1 MVNTLVRWEPTRDLL
16 SFQDAVD
23 RLFDW
28 SLDDW
33 FFRPLTP
40 RWAREEMLAVD
51 IYETDDHLVVKAAIP
66 GAKAEDIDVS
76 ITGDTLT
83 IKAETKEEQEIK
95 RENYLRRERRFGSFR
110 RSIVLP
116 EGLETDNVE
125 ADYTNGVLTL
135 KFPKSEEVK
144 PKTIEVKAK

>member
-1 MVNTLVRWEPTRDLL
+1 M
-16 SFQDAVD
+16 D

-33 FFRPLTP
+33 FFRPLAP
-40 RWAREEMLAVD
+40 FAPAREGMLAVD
-51 IYETDDHLVVKAAIP
+51 IYETDDHVVVQTAIP
-66 GAKAEDIDVS
+66 GVQAEDIDVS
-76 ITGDTLT
+76 VTGDTLT
-83 IKAETKEEQEIK
+83 IKAETKEEQEVK
-95 RENYLRRERRFGSFR
+95 GENYLRRERRFGSFR

-116 EGLETDNVE
+116 DGLETDNVE